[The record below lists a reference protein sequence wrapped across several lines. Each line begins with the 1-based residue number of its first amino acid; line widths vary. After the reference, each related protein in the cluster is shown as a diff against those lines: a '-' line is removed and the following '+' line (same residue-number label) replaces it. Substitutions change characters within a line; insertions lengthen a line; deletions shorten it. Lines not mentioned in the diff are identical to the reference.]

1 MNRDDAFR
9 YLNSKKN
16 TGLEPEGSNFK
27 IRYEYL
33 NRDRS
38 LFNRAFQLAY
48 GEHGLDVYFNDIHYK
63 VINSMLGLYW
73 VKNGDLLGSLR
84 SKFFGPYYA
93 EVYLMREQ
101 GMTIDANNININDV
115 NQIIINTKTITSI
128 KSKKIEIFNYQYDI
142 DSEDFE
148 KLYIS
153 IENIENN
160 LLKNIPQNNED
171 LNILEH
177 LANKYP
183 NIRSLISDI
192 ITITSPIISSIGG

>member
-33 NRDRS
+33 KRDRN

-73 VKNGDLLGSLR
+73 VKNGDLLGSLW

-101 GMTIDANNININDV
+101 SIIVDTDNVNIHDV
-115 NQIIINTKTITSI
+115 KQIIINAKAITSI
-128 KSKKIEIFNYQYDI
+128 KAKK
-142 DSEDFE
+142 SEVINNSYEFE
-148 KLYIS
+148 QSEFIRLLNI
-153 IENIENN
+153 IENIEKN
-160 LLKNIPQNNED
+160 LLENKKQDIND
-171 LNILEH
+171 LNFLKEIKEKVPKLC
-177 LANKYP
+177 
-183 NIRSLISDI
+183 SLIADI
-192 ITITSPIISSIGG
+192 ITIASPFF

>member
-1 MNRDDAFR
+1 
-9 YLNSKKN
+9 
-16 TGLEPEGSNFK
+16 
-27 IRYEYL
+27 
-33 NRDRS
+33 
-38 LFNRAFQLAY
+38 
-48 GEHGLDVYFNDIHYK
+48 
-63 VINSMLGLYW
+63 MLY
-73 VKNGDLLGSLR
+73 
-84 SKFFGPYYA
+84 
-93 EVYLMREQ
+93 
-101 GMTIDANNININDV
+101 
-115 NQIIINTKTITSI
+115 
-128 KSKKIEIFNYQYDI
+128 KKIEIFNYQYDI

>member
-1 MNRDDAFR
+1 MNREEAIN
-9 YLNSKKN
+9 YLNKRDI
-16 TGLEPEGSNFK
+16 TGVVADGSNFK
-27 IRYEYL
+27 IKYKYSK
-33 NRDRS
+33 RDMQN
-38 LFNRAFQLAY
+38 FNEAFKLIF
-48 GEHGLDVYFNDIHYK
+48 GKHGVDVFCSDVNYK
-63 VINSMLGLYW
+63 VINYKLGLYW
-73 VKNGDLLGSLR
+73 SNGRFLDDLC

-128 KSKKIEIFNYQYDI
+128 KSKKMEIFNYQYDI
-142 DSEDFE
+142 DSEDFK

-171 LNILEH
+171 LNVLER